1 MFLARN
7 ETAGADCVGG
17 ASSSDGPSV
26 TSPEHGTN
34 EQGGDSTECS
44 SSFADSF
51 CETGDEADF
60 GDLEVNSP
68 FSIHADGGQASAL
81 PR

>member
-1 MFLARN
+1 M
-7 ETAGADCVGG
+7 TAGADFVWG
-17 ASSSDGPSV
+17 ASSSDGPSA
-26 TSPEHGTN
+26 TSPEHVTN
-34 EQGGDSTECS
+34 ERGGDSTECS
-44 SSFADSF
+44 SSFGDSF

-68 FSIHADGGQASAL
+68 FSVHADGGQASGL

>member
-1 MFLARN
+1 
-7 ETAGADCVGG
+7 VGG
-17 ASSSDGPSV
+17 VSSSDGPSV

-34 EQGGDSTECS
+34 ERGGDSTECS

-51 CETGDEADF
+51 CESGDETDF

-68 FSIHADGGQASAL
+68 FSVHADGGQASAL